1 MVNFKQSRGP
11 NSLSSA
17 LAAPDVVVVVSKE
30 DGTEKYI
37 SKIDRIEYDDDDGGA
52 RDGFVSRCG
61 THCRLRVVDRDDFDR
76 RRRGRGEGGNGERR
90 SSQTTDEALVHPSA
104 REALK
109 TPTVARSGGGK
120 DGGSTVRFV
129 ADSNVERGI
138 VVMTSAQRYNLR
150 AGLDREMEFETC
162 EVDEETPLVDATI
175 ELCRLPSQTTT
186 TTTTTTT
193 TKVESDTAREMVRRA
208 FGAIGRVLTVSEV
221 FVIRVDGVECRARV
235 AEVNVAP
242 AEEESIGYH
251 CFRGR
256 VGAETT
262 FYVKSSDEASLF
274 IENNRGKERSV
285 RLAKRDTVYVNTR
298 DGETFPVRRRLL
310 RGCISLTSAVRRA
323 GELRE
328 NDEDDDDDNFVTADV
343 DVDTDVFDR
352 VLIFL
357 EALALKRD
365 PPRYDIRITE
375 SLADAAETLGCRDLR
390 EYCAEKLGAHAS
402 RIREYEWDEICAHNA
417 AGGVWLVI
425 DGMVLDVKRWLP
437 EHPGGDVII
446 PNQSLGLDAARHFE
460 MYHSSRESFLYLKE
474 FYIGE
479 VCARDRRDGRV
490 PVPEPP
496 ASEDFL
502 RQLRLYTTFR
512 FAPENAEKTTRA
524 HLGQTN

>member
-17 LAAPDVVVVVSKE
+17 LVAPDVVVVE
-30 DGTEKYI
+30 GTEKYL
-37 SKIDRIEYDDDDGGA
+37 SKIDRVEYDD
-52 RDGFVSRCG
+52 DGFVSRCG

-76 RRRGRGEGGNGERR
+76 ILLRRGNGE
-90 SSQTTDEALVHPSA
+90 SSTQTTDEALVHPSA
-104 REALK
+104 TRALK
-109 TPTVARSGGGK
+109 TQTLARSGGGK
-120 DGGSTVRFV
+120 DGGSTMRFV
-129 ADSNVERGI
+129 GDSNVERGV
-138 VVMTSAQRYNLR
+138 VVMTNAQRYNIR

-162 EVDEETPLVDATI
+162 EVDEETPLVDVAV

-186 TTTTTTT
+186 TTT
-193 TKVESDTAREMVRRA
+193 KVESDVAREAVRRA

-235 AEVNVAP
+235 AEVNVAF
-242 AEEESIGYH
+242 AGEESIGYH

-262 FYVKSSDEASLF
+262 FYVKSTDESSLF
-274 IENNRGKERSV
+274 IDNNQGKERSV
-285 RLAKRDTVYVNTR
+285 RLAKRETVYVNTR

-328 NDEDDDDDNFVTADV
+328 NDDDENFVTADV

-402 RIREYEWDEICAHNA
+402 RIREYAWDEICAHNA

-512 FAPENAEKTTRA
+512 FAPENAEKTTHV

>member
-17 LAAPDVVVVVSKE
+17 LVAPDVVVVE
-30 DGTEKYI
+30 GTEKYL
-37 SKIDRIEYDDDDGGA
+37 SKIDRVEYDD
-52 RDGFVSRCG
+52 DGFVSRCG

-76 RRRGRGEGGNGERR
+76 ILLRRGNGE
-90 SSQTTDEALVHPSA
+90 SSTQTTDEALVHPSA
-104 REALK
+104 TRALK
-109 TPTVARSGGGK
+109 TQTLARSGGGK
-120 DGGSTVRFV
+120 DGGSTMRFV
-129 ADSNVERGI
+129 GDSNVERGV
-138 VVMTSAQRYNLR
+138 VVMTNAQRYNIR

-162 EVDEETPLVDATI
+162 EVDEETPLVDVAV

-186 TTTTTTT
+186 TTTT
-193 TKVESDTAREMVRRA
+193 KVESDVAREAVRRA

-235 AEVNVAP
+235 AEVNVA
-242 AEEESIGYH
+242 EEESIGYH

-262 FYVKSSDEASLF
+262 FYVKSTDESSLF
-274 IENNRGKERSV
+274 IENNQGKERSV
-285 RLAKRDTVYVNTR
+285 RLAKRETVYVNTR

-328 NDEDDDDDNFVTADV
+328 NDDDENFVTADV

-402 RIREYEWDEICAHNA
+402 RIREYAWDEICAHNA

-512 FAPENAEKTTRA
+512 FAPENAEKTTHV